1 MENLIELQDEF
12 LEVLTREILVLKEL
26 VQRAEEQKNALT
38 HLDSQRLEVT
48 VQRQAELSDT
58 LRALER
64 QRISLLSAKLCIPF
78 SQAAA
83 VPMTE
88 VIAMVG
94 AEQRTVLQALQ
105 TEFRRYS
112 ASLQQLNSLN
122 RVLTDRSRKF
132 IQETVHIL
140 TNGGMPLYNVKI

>member
-1 MENLIELQDEF
+1 MENPIELQDEF
-12 LEVLTREILVLKEL
+12 LEILTREILVLKEL

-38 HLDSQRLEVT
+38 QFDSQRLDAT
-48 VQRQAELSDT
+48 VQRQAELSEK
-58 LRALER
+58 LRGLER
-64 QRISLLSAKLCIPF
+64 QRISLLSTTLGIPF

-83 VPMTE
+83 VQMTE
-88 VIAMVG
+88 LTAMVG
-94 AEQRTVLQALQ
+94 AEQRVVLQALQ

-122 RVLTDRSRKF
+122 RILTDRSKKF

>member
-38 HLDSQRLEVT
+38 HLDSHRLEVT
-48 VQRQAELSDT
+48 VQRQAELSES

-64 QRISLLSAKLCIPF
+64 QRISLLSTKLGIPF
-78 SQAAA
+78 SKAAA
-83 VPMTE
+83 VQMTE

-94 AEQRTVLQALQ
+94 AEQRMVLQALQ